1 MSAMTITKNNFQ
13 EEVLQS
19 SVPVLL
25 DFWASWCGPCRMLS
39 PIVDQLAE
47 ELTEI
52 KVGKINV
59 DEQPELAEQF
69 RVMTI
74 PTLLVFKNGE
84 KVLSSVGVK
93 PKQQIMEML
102 NGIQ

>member
-1 MSAMTITKNNFQ
+1 MGQ
-13 EEVLQS
+13 LVRP
-19 SVPVLL
+19 VP
-25 DFWASWCGPCRMLS
+25 DA
-39 PIVDQLAE
+39 
-47 ELTEI
+47 
-52 KVGKINV
+52 
-59 DEQPELAEQF
+59 QPELAEQF